1 MVDYIENNVVYNL
14 ENIWDYV
21 ENIEFWDNDDHK
33 FDFWYRFHKHNR
45 IFYKVMELN
54 GIKFNN
60 DENIKDCTEE
70 LIQEM
75 KERNKNYNIELIWE
89 D

>member
-14 ENIWDYV
+14 QNIWDYV

-54 GIKFNN
+54 GKLIN
-60 DENIKDCTEE
+60 ENVKDCTEE
-70 LIQEM
+70 LVEEM
-75 KERNKNYNIELIWE
+75 KERNKNYNVELIWE

>member
-14 ENIWDYV
+14 ENIWNYV
-21 ENIEFWDNDDHK
+21 ENIEFWDNDDNK

-54 GIKFNN
+54 GKLIN
-60 DENIKDCTEE
+60 ENIKDCTEE
-70 LIQEM
+70 LIKQMEID
-75 KERNKNYNIELIWE
+75 NKNNNVELIW
-89 D
+89 DD